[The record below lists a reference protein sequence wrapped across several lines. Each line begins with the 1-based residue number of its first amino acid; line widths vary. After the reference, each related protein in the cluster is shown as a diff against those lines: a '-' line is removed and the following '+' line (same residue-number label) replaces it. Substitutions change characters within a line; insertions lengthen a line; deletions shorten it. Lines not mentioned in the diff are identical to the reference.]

1 MGVPGDQR
9 VAIDGK
15 FFRRGEDRF
24 EFRGVTYGTF
34 APREDGALFPER
46 QQIKLDLEAMESAG
60 FTVVRTY
67 TLPPDDLLDAA
78 ADSGLRVFADAFFPD
93 WRYLIGVSRRE
104 QRRVGRKARK
114 MVQAAAQRLAGNE
127 QIFALSLGNEI
138 PADVLRWLGAGFVSD
153 TIRELAEVVREV
165 DPGILVT
172 YGNYPTAEYL
182 PLPTIDFLT
191 FNVYLERQ
199 EDFRRYLTK
208 LQHLAGDRPL
218 VLGEIGMDAGN
229 GPVAGHPRAKSRQAE
244 ARQAEVLSWQLETA
258 IERGVAGT
266 CVFSWTDE
274 WWVGDAAVEGWHFG
288 LTRSDRTPKPALQV
302 VGEWNL
308 KTVRDLEF
316 PWPSIS
322 VVVCAYNAEDTID
335 ECLRHTCAT
344 DYPKVEVILIDDGS
358 TDQTAAFAR
367 RHPSVRVVTVP
378 HAGLGAARNEGFL
391 QARGDVVAYLDS
403 DAYPCREWLYYLA
416 LGFDSS
422 KVGGVGGPNLPPPR
436 DPVGAHAVARAPG
449 GPVHVLVSDD
459 RAEHVPGCNM
469 AFWKEVL
476 EELGGF
482 DPIYTA
488 AGDDVDF
495 CWKVLDHEWD
505 IGFHPAAFV
514 WHHRRPSLRSYLR
527 QQRSYGRSEALVEAR
542 NPDRFTGI
550 GTARWRGHI
559 YDSLTPRFAKQ
570 RIYRG
575 VYGAAAYQSVY
586 QGGGFILDL
595 VHQVGV
601 PVASLL
607 LLTLPLMVRSM
618 WLAIPGVAAALSL
631 VGLLVIDT
639 AQTVPPRSLRRGR
652 LRFRAVV
659 ALHHMLQPLVRMWG
673 RSRSRSLAHRH
684 LPFSDP
690 LPQAVPPRRRRVV
703 VLREDRPRA
712 QLAAS
717 LVSQLRHAKLR
728 VHPSQGWD
736 DYDARAVC
744 STFAFGDLQTSSH
757 PAGFVQV
764 RVRVRL
770 RWARLASATVLG
782 LLILAVGGPALAA
795 VFAALIGAE
804 TLRGV
809 FVAFLLL
816 HRLVPESPADVK
828 TG

>member
-1 MGVPGDQR
+1 MNEPSGRR

-15 FFRRGEDRF
+15 FFSRGADRF

-34 APREDGALFPER
+34 SRREDGALFPER
-46 QQIKLDLEAMESAG
+46 ERIKLDLQEMESNG

-67 TLPPDDLLDAA
+67 TLPPDDLLEAA
-78 ADSGLRVFADAFFPD
+78 ADSGLQVFADVFFPD

-104 QRRVGRKARK
+104 QRRVAHLARK
-114 MVQAAAQRLAGNE
+114 EVESAARRLNGNE
-127 QIFALSLGNEI
+127 QILALSLGNEI
-138 PADVLRWLGAGFVSD
+138 PADVLRWLGADFVAD
-153 TIRELAEVVREV
+153 TIRELAEVVRGV
-165 DPGILVT
+165 DPEMLVT

-182 PLPTIDFLT
+182 PLPTLDFLT

-199 EDFRRYLTK
+199 EELRRYLTK

-218 VLGEIGMDAGN
+218 VLGELGLDSSAHG
-229 GPVAGHPRAKSRQAE
+229 SRSNHQGEQHQAD
-244 ARQAEVLSWQLETA
+244 VLSWQLETA

-274 WWVGDAAVEGWHFG
+274 WWVDDQPVRGWCFG
-288 LTRSDRTPKPALQV
+288 LTRADRKPKPALRTV
-302 VGEWNL
+302 REWNRR
-308 KTVRDLEF
+308 TVRDLGF

-322 VVVCAYNAEDTID
+322 VVICAFNAEDTID
-335 ECLRHTCAT
+335 ECLRHACAL
-344 DYPKVEVILIDDGS
+344 DYPDLEIIVIDDGS
-358 TDQTAAFAR
+358 TDSTAALAR
-367 RHPSVRVVTVP
+367 RYGAARLVTIP
-378 HAGLGAARNEGFL
+378 HGGLGAARNEGIR

-403 DAYPCREWLYYLA
+403 DAYPCREWPYYLA

-422 KVGGVGGPNLPPPR
+422 RVGGVGGPNLPPAN
-436 DPVGAHAVARAPG
+436 DPMGAHMVARAPG

-469 AFWKEVL
+469 AFWRTVL

-482 DPIYTA
+482 DPIYNA

-514 WHHRRPSLRSYLR
+514 WHHRRPSLRAYLR

-559 YDSLTPRFAKQ
+559 YDSLTPTFTRQ

-601 PVASLL
+601 PVATLL
-607 LLTLPLMVRSM
+607 LFTLPLIVRSF
-618 WLAIPGVAAALSL
+618 WLAIPATAAALF
-631 VGLLVIDT
+631 LLSVIVIDT
-639 AQTVPPRSLRRGR
+639 VRTMPPRSLRKGR
-652 LRFRAVV
+652 LRFRIGV
-659 ALHHMLQPLVRMWG
+659 ALHHLFQPLVRTWG
-673 RSRSRSLAHRH
+673 RNRSRSLAYRH
-684 LPFSDP
+684 LPPCDP
-690 LPQAVPPRRRRVV
+690 LPQVLPSDRKRVI

-712 QLAAS
+712 QLAATF
-717 LVSQLRHAKLR
+717 VAHLRQAKLR
-728 VHPSQGWD
+728 VQPSRGWD

-744 STFAFGDLQTSSH
+744 STFVFADLQTSSH
-757 PAGFVQV
+757 PTGYVQV
-764 RVRVRL
+764 RVRVKL
-770 RWARLASATVLG
+770 RRVRLAAAAAMTLIVL
-782 LLILAVGGPALAA
+782 AAGGPALAL
-795 VFAALIGAE
+795 VFAAVIVTETVRGA
-804 TLRGV
+804 
-809 FVAFLLL
+809 VAASLLL
-816 HRLVPESPADVK
+816 RRLVPSTSDAR
-828 TG
+828 GG